1 MAEGAPLSVLDSI
14 MGAPPAF
21 LSSFSRVPSSMRL
34 SKYYDRAYYPHGF
47 WGKRVLK
54 AMNSDEHSSM
64 PVWALEGVQLCDKPS
79 VLDVGCGGGA
89 NIRRLLKQF
98 PGSTVSGIDHSPLAI
113 DYAYYLNLD
122 EIMKRC
128 IVMEGDIENMHLGK
142 EVFDLVT
149 AFETVYYWVEMDLCL
164 ARILRVLKP
173 GGTLLIANELDGDNP
188 QHQVIGFKAKNWMHV
203 YSAEEMAKL
212 LNEAGFANV
221 GTTRDEAR
229 NFIRITGQKNMSS

>member
-1 MAEGAPLSVLDSI
+1 MAGGAPLSVLDSI
-14 MGAPPAF
+14 MRCPPAF

-34 SKYYDRAYYPHGF
+34 CKYYDRAFYPHGF

-54 AMNSDEHSSM
+54 AMNSDEHGIM
-64 PVWALEGVQLCDKPS
+64 PVWALEGVPVCDKPS

-128 IVMEGDIENMHLGK
+128 IVMEGNIENLHLGK

-164 ARILRVLKP
+164 ARILRGLKP

-188 QHQVIGFKAKNWMHV
+188 QHQAIGFKAKNWMHV
-203 YSAEEMAKL
+203 YSTEEMVNL
-212 LNEAGFANV
+212 LNEAGFVNINV
-221 GTTRDEAR
+221 TRDKDR
-229 NFIRITGQKNMSS
+229 GFIRYTCQKSI

>member
-1 MAEGAPLSVLDSI
+1 MKLI
-14 MGAPPAF
+14 
-21 LSSFSRVPSSMRL
+21 
-34 SKYYDRAYYPHGF
+34 KYYDRASNPRGF

-54 AMNSDEHSSM
+54 TMNSEEHQAM
-64 PVWALEGVQLCDKPS
+64 PEWALDGIQVPDQPS

-89 NIRRLLKQF
+89 NIRRMLKRF
-98 PGSTVSGIDHSPLAI
+98 PGSMVSGLDHSPLAI
-113 DYAYYLNLD
+113 DFAYFQNLD
-122 EIMKRC
+122 EVLHRC
-128 IVMEGDIENMHLGK
+128 IVMEGDIENMYLGK

-188 QHQVIGFKAKNWMHV
+188 RHQVIGFKAKNWMHV